1 MATQLG
7 FIQRFAIFVRND
19 VSYIGGRKWAL
30 KTWRLIKRRAQEK
43 DSEPFY
49 EIEHLDLIAKNFW
62 IHCRKDFT
70 GGK

>member
-1 MATQLG
+1 MGLENLE
-7 FIQRFAIFVRND
+7 IVE
-19 VSYIGGRKWAL
+19 L
-30 KTWRLIKRRAQEK
+30 LIKRRAQEK